1 MCNDQRCDQ
10 SRTNVSS
17 SPSIQNHDRPE
28 SSRSLVS
35 FFLIQMQTA
44 GLGWSLGVCYTSLNS
59 VASTVSGI
67 LSMLRGRVTRADN
80 SDKATALEGKGWESL
95 LATLSMFL
103 LTSCLLHLAA
113 LVWSSNYSFR
123 SPCVEGVICC
133 YDFGC
138 FVLQLYLRHEV
149 VWYSGEDGDE

>member
-1 MCNDQRCDQ
+1 VCNDQRCDQ

-149 VWYSGEDGDE
+149 V